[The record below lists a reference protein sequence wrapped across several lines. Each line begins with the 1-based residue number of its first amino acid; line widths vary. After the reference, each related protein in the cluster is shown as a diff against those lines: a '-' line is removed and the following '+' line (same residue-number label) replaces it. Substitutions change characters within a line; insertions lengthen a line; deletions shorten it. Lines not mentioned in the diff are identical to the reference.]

1 MSSAPSKTAKKIA
14 TKVSAAP
21 VAATIAP
28 AAPAATVAAPA
39 APAVA
44 AAPIKERKTKA
55 SVAATS
61 VAPAV
66 APVAASEAAVAVEA
80 APVVTSVSQIDTL
93 IAEVTSLRE
102 TTSKTLKG
110 LVQLKKAVAR
120 ELKEAGRRRRR
131 QRKTTESTDGSV
143 APKRASMFT
152 TPVGLKDSL
161 ADFLGKPKGAKMT
174 PAEVSRAVT
183 AYIKTHN
190 LKDPAKGHTIHAD
203 GPLRKVLALKEG
215 EELTYRTIQRY
226 LYQLYNLP
234 EKKSA
239 TTA

>member
-1 MSSAPSKTAKKIA
+1 MSSAPSKTAKKVA
-14 TKVSAAP
+14 TKAPVAVAAVASAAP
-21 VAATIAP
+21 ATA
-28 AAPAATVAAPA
+28 VA

-44 AAPIKERKTKA
+44 AAPVKERKTKA
-55 SVAATS
+55 SAVAIEA
-61 VAPAV
+61 
-66 APVAASEAAVAVEA
+66 APVAAVAAPEAAVAEA
-80 APVVTSVSQIDTL
+80 APVATSVSQIDTL

-102 TTSKTLKG
+102 TASKTLKG

-120 ELKEAGRRRRR
+120 ELKEASRRRRR

-161 ADFLGKPKGAKMT
+161 ADFLGKPKGTKMT

-203 GPLRKVLALKEG
+203 GPLRKVLGLKEG

-226 LYQLYNLP
+226 LYKLYNLP

>member
-1 MSSAPSKTAKKIA
+1 
-14 TKVSAAP
+14 
-21 VAATIAP
+21 
-28 AAPAATVAAPA
+28 
-39 APAVA
+39 
-44 AAPIKERKTKA
+44 
-55 SVAATS
+55 
-61 VAPAV
+61 
-66 APVAASEAAVAVEA
+66 VEA